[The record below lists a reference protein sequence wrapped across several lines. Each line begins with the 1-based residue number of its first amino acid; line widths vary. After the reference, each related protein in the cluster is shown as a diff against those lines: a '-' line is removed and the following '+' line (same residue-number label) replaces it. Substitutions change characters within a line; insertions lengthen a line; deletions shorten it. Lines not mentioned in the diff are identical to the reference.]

1 VEIFMEN
8 SAVSVNEVT
17 HHFGDFT
24 ALKQMSFAVKQGQTM
39 ALLGHNGAGKSTLI
53 KIILGLIKPDI
64 GEVSLMGGLSGGSS
78 GVSSQGVPVR
88 LGYLPENVSFY
99 DKLTGEEI
107 LHYFAALKG
116 VGKAKVATLIEEF
129 GLDYAKNRQLKTYS
143 KGMKQRLGFAQAI
156 LSEPDILLL
165 DEPTVGLDPHASQ
178 FLYSK
183 IEALKQTGCAVIVCT
198 HELSLIEPHIDT
210 AMIVAKG
217 ERLALGNLAQLRA
230 QSGLKIQLKCE
241 GLAELAK
248 QEPLLSRLYSNNA
261 LYFDRDQ
268 QEQVVRCL
276 TSQYGK
282 FGFSIMEPGLTEI
295 YRHFVAGS
303 ESSHQALTLTPSLNT
318 QSKTSLKARLFSS
331 FFGMKNV

>member
-1 VEIFMEN
+1 MEN
-8 SAVSVNEVT
+8 NAVTVNNVT
-17 HHFGDFT
+17 HHFGDFV

-64 GEVSLMGGLSGGSS
+64 GDVSLMRGLSRDSS
-78 GVSSQGVPVR
+78 NVSLQGVPAR

-107 LHYFAALKG
+107 LYYFAALKG

-129 GLDYAKNRQLKTYS
+129 GLGYAKDRQLKTYS

-217 ERLALGNLAQLRA
+217 ERLALGSLTQLQA
-230 QSGLKIQLKCE
+230 LSGLKIQLKCE
-241 GLAELAK
+241 GLAEIVQK
-248 QEPLLSRLYSNNA
+248 EPSLSRFYNNQA
-261 LYFDRDQ
+261 LHFDRDQ
-268 QEQVVRCL
+268 QDQVVRCL

-282 FGFSIMEPGLTEI
+282 FVFSIMDPGLTEI
-295 YRHFVAGS
+295 YRHFMAES
-303 ESSHQALTLTPSLNT
+303 ESSHQAFTLTPSLNA
-318 QSKTSLKARLFSS
+318 QSKTSLKSRLFSP

>member
-1 VEIFMEN
+1 MEN
-8 SAVSVNEVT
+8 NAVCVNEVT

-64 GEVSLMGGLSGGSS
+64 GEVSLMGGTSEGSGS
-78 GVSSQGVPVR
+78 VSSQGVPVR

-116 VGKAKVATLIEEF
+116 VSKTKVATLIEEF
-129 GLDYAKNRQLKTYS
+129 GLDYAKDRQLKTYS

-183 IEALKQTGCAVIVCT
+183 IAALKQTGCAVIVCT

-217 ERLALGNLAQLRA
+217 ERLALGSLAQLRA

-241 GLAELAK
+241 GLADLAEK
-248 QEPLLSRLYSNNA
+248 EPLLSRLYRHDA
-261 LYFDRDQ
+261 LYFDREQ
-268 QEQVVRCL
+268 QDQVVRCL

-282 FGFSIMEPGLTEI
+282 FGFSIMEPGLAEI
-295 YRHFVAGS
+295 YRHFMAES
-303 ESSHQALTLTPSLNT
+303 ESSHQALALTPSLNA
-318 QSKTSLKARLFSS
+318 QSKTSLKARLFSP